1 MATTTRIRTGAPFT
15 VRSAELQRLLAAVHQ
30 CAVRRGGV
38 MEVGGDPG
46 VGKTRLLTALTQEAR
61 ARGLTVVRGTAAESY
76 ADVPFQPF
84 LEAFGNWF
92 PGPGDPAPHPATALV
107 RALADPPTGPE
118 STGFTDRCRFYAE
131 LRTLLA
137 ACVAATDRGL
147 LLLLDDA
154 HRSDIGSVELLDML
168 VRRPVTSGLTVV
180 VAHRPRQTPVA
191 LRAVLQQGV
200 ELGAVE
206 PVRLGPVTVTQSAD
220 LLQWAGRTQELTAL
234 HARAAGNPLYLMAL
248 AETVPGAPDTEA
260 ANTLTARLLTETALL
275 EDTERTALYAAAVL
289 GDTFDV
295 DGVAEVAALDRDAAC
310 RALGAL
316 RRRDLVRTAT
326 AGHLAFRHPL
336 IRRALYAESDA
347 CWRAGAHRRATH
359 RLAALGAPPVELAP
373 HIERAG
379 TSPSAADLAALAE
392 AARAALHLGR
402 VDDAA
407 HWLTLTL
414 GATGTVP
421 EGTPELWRSVV
432 RALAGRGAV
441 EGIRTL
447 GRGYLASPAA
457 AATHRAADVAFLAG
471 VYGAL
476 GHADEARGVIAAHLS
491 RAADTDPAQAPTF
504 QVQLRL
510 VQVLAG
516 SLPTRSDVEALVRGT
531 RDADA
536 ATAGGALALH
546 GLSAVLTGDICT
558 AETRLG
564 AAARLL
570 DYVDTTAATA
580 ALLPEHLLTLGWAES
595 LMGRHGAAVGHIERA
610 VPLVRENGDEHLLAP
625 MLNTLAYAHYQS
637 GRMADALDAAQEAR
651 TIGRAVGRTDQ
662 AGLADAVI
670 SAALAQL
677 GGAAQLGRGPAAAAP
692 TEQVPRTPLNALL
705 HAEAALARGDGER
718 ALSLL
723 LPTGAAW
730 RVSEPVPVLTARC
743 YELLAAAALLSGARD
758 KETDIAQWAEY
769 AAEAAA
775 GMGLPE
781 QSGHALLARGHLL
794 ARRGRAEEAARTY
807 EDAVELLGGET
818 PAGVRGRQL
827 ARRARAGAGRGTALL
842 VDLTVREREVADLAG
857 QGFKSKDIAERL
869 SVSPRTVDVH
879 LTRIYSKL
887 GVDSK
892 AALARL
898 MAVAG

>member
-1 MATTTRIRTGAPFT
+1 MTTTTTRIRTSAPFT
-15 VRSAELQRLLAAVHQ
+15 VRSAELQRLLAAVDQ

-46 VGKTRLLTALTQEAR
+46 AGKTRLLTALAQEAR
-61 ARGLTVVRGTAAESY
+61 ARGLTVVRGTAAESH

-92 PGPGDPAPHPATALV
+92 PGSGGTAPHPAAALV
-107 RALADPPTGPE
+107 RALADPPTGHRRTDF
-118 STGFTDRCRFYAE
+118 TGRCRFYAD

-137 ACVAATDRGL
+137 ACVAATDHGL

-154 HRSDIGSVELLDML
+154 HWSDIGSVELLDML
-168 VRRPVTSGLTVV
+168 VRWPVTSGLTVV

-191 LRAVLQQGV
+191 LRAVLQQGL

-206 PVRLGPVTVTQSAD
+206 PVRLEPLTVTQSAH
-220 LLQWAGRTQELTAL
+220 LLQGACRTEELEAL
-234 HARAAGNPLYLMAL
+234 HASASGNPLYLTAL
-248 AETVPGAPDTEA
+248 AETAPGTPDSEA
-260 ANTLTARLLTETALL
+260 ASTLTARLLTETAHLD
-275 EDTERTALYAAAVL
+275 DTERTALYAAAVL

-295 DGVAEVAALDRDAAC
+295 DGVAEVAALDRDTAC

-326 AGHLAFRHPL
+326 TGRLAFRHPL

-402 VDDAA
+402 VEDAA

-414 GATGTVP
+414 GAKGTAP
-421 EGTPELWRSVV
+421 DGTPELWRSVV
-432 RALAGRGAV
+432 RALAARGAV
-441 EGIRTL
+441 ESIRTL

-457 AATHRAADVAFLAG
+457 ATDRAADVAFLAG
-471 VYGAL
+471 VYGGL
-476 GHADEARGVIAAHLS
+476 GHADEARSLIAAHLS
-491 RAADTDPAQAPTF
+491 RAADTGPRQAAAF

-516 SLPTRSDVEALVRGT
+516 SLPARSDIETLVRGT

-536 ATAGGALALH
+536 AAAGGALALH
-546 GLSAVLTGDICT
+546 GLCAVLTGDICT
-558 AETRLG
+558 AEARLG
-564 AAARLL
+564 AAAQLL
-570 DYVDTTAATA
+570 DSVDTTAATA
-580 ALLPEHLLTLGWAES
+580 VHLLTLGWAES
-595 LMGRHGAAVGHIERA
+595 LMGRHGAALGHIERA
-610 VPLVRENGDEHLLAP
+610 VPLVRENGDDHLLAP
-625 MLNTLAYAHYQS
+625 MLNTLSYAHYQS

-662 AGLADAVI
+662 AGLAAAVI

-677 GGAAQLGRGPAAAAP
+677 GGAAQLGRDPAAAAP

-723 LPTGAAW
+723 LPAGAAW
-730 RVSEPVPVLTARC
+730 RVSEPVPVLAARG
-743 YELLAAAALLSGARD
+743 YELLAAAALLIGGRD
-758 KETDIAQWAEY
+758 KEADIAQWAEH

-775 GMGLPE
+775 GIGLPE

-794 ARRGRAEEAARTY
+794 AQRGRAEEAARTY
-807 EDAVELLGGET
+807 EDAVELLGAET
-818 PAGVRGRQL
+818 PAGVRARQL

-842 VDLTVREREVADLAG
+842 ADLTVREREVADLAG

-892 AALARL
+892 AALVRL

>member
-1 MATTTRIRTGAPFT
+1 MTTTTTRIRTGAPFT
-15 VRSAELQRLLAAVHQ
+15 VRSAELQRLLAAVDQ

-46 VGKTRLLTALTQEAR
+46 AGKTRLLTALAQEAP
-61 ARGLTVVRGTAAESY
+61 ARGLTVLRGTAAESY

-92 PGPGDPAPHPATALV
+92 PGPGDPAPHPAAALV
-107 RALADPPTGPE
+107 RALADPPAGPRHTDFTG
-118 STGFTDRCRFYAE
+118 RCRFYAE

-154 HRSDIGSVELLDML
+154 HWSDIGSVELLDML
-168 VRRPVTSGLTVV
+168 VRWPVTSGLTVV

-206 PVRLGPVTVTQSAD
+206 PVRLEPVTVTQSAH
-220 LLQWAGRTQELTAL
+220 LLQWAGRAEELTAL
-234 HARAAGNPLYLMAL
+234 HARAAGNPLYLTAL
-248 AETVPGAPDTEA
+248 TETAPGTPDTEA
-260 ANTLTARLLTETALL
+260 ASTLTARLLTETAHLD
-275 EDTERTALYAAAVL
+275 DTERTALYAAAVL

-316 RRRDLVRTAT
+316 RRRDLVRSAT

-336 IRRALYAESDA
+336 IRRALYAESDV

-379 TSPSAADLAALAE
+379 ASPSPADLAALAE

-407 HWLTLTL
+407 HWLTRTL
-414 GATGTVP
+414 GTTGTAP
-421 EGTPELWRSVV
+421 DGTPELWRSVV
-432 RALAGRGAV
+432 RALAAQGAV
-441 EGIRTL
+441 DSIRAL
-447 GRGYLASPAA
+447 GRGYLATPAPAA
-457 AATHRAADVAFLAG
+457 VDRDGDVAFLAT
-471 VYGAL
+471 VYGGL
-476 GHADEARGVIAAHLS
+476 GHADEALGLIAAHLS
-491 RAADTDPAQAPTF
+491 RADGTDPAQAVTF

-516 SLPTRSDVEALVRGT
+516 SLPTRSDVETLVRGT

-536 ATAGGALALH
+536 TTAGGALALH
-546 GLSAVLTGDICT
+546 GMCAVLTGDICT
-558 AETRLG
+558 AEARLD

-570 DYVDTTAATA
+570 TSVDTAAA
-580 ALLPEHLLTLGWAES
+580 HLPEHLLTLGWAES
-595 LMGRHGAAVGHIERA
+595 LMGRHQAALGHIERA
-610 VPLVRENGDEHLLAP
+610 VPLVRENGDSHLLAP
-625 MLNTLAYAHYQS
+625 MLNTLSYTHYQS

-651 TIGRAVGRTDQ
+651 TIGRAIGRTDQ
-662 AGLADAVI
+662 AGLAEAVI

-677 GGAAQLGRGPAAAAP
+677 GGPAQLGRGPAAVGP

-705 HAEAALARGDGER
+705 HAEAALARGDGDR
-718 ALSLL
+718 ALSQL

-730 RVSEPVPVLTARC
+730 RVSEPVPVLAARG
-743 YELLAAAALLSGARD
+743 YELLTAAALLSAAPD
-758 KETDIAQWAEY
+758 KEADIEQWAEH

-775 GMGLPE
+775 GIGLPE

-794 ARRGRAEEAARTY
+794 VRRGRAEEAARTY
-807 EDAVELLGGET
+807 EDALELLGGET
-818 PAGVRGRQL
+818 PAGVRARQL

-842 VDLTVREREVADLAG
+842 ADLTGREREVADLAG

-892 AALARL
+892 AALVRL
-898 MAVAG
+898 MAFAG